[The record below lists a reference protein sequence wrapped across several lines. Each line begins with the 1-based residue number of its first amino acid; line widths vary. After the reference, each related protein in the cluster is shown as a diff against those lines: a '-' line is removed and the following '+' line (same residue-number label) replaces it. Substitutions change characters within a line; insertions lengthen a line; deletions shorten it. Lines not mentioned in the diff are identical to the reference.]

1 MTIHLWSW
9 ELGHWRFFLLKLNS
23 NSLKQRKSQLWRSYG
38 CVVLSSMG
46 IDDFSCS
53 YLRYCFICN
62 YPNTSNVFKICRCT
76 SYFQLSSWYLDVLMK
91 HCLSYANKS
100 ILHRAHARPDLPN
113 TYWDIMVKISFYDKC
128 RNSHSHWLIFI
139 DNKRTNTWIY
149 WSNGLTS
156 QNGQFDNLSLQKTN
170 WCQFFMHLSCDW
182 QWISS

>member
-1 MTIHLWSW
+1 MLMISLLIFFFSFCFDWENILNTQDCASLGIQKPQISW
-9 ELGHWRFFLLKLNS
+9 TLG
-23 NSLKQRKSQLWRSYG
+23 
-38 CVVLSSMG
+38 
-46 IDDFSCS
+46 
-53 YLRYCFICN
+53 
-62 YPNTSNVFKICRCT
+62 CT

-91 HCLSYANKS
+91 HCLSYAKKS

-139 DNKRTNTWIY
+139 NNKRTNTWIY

-170 WCQFFMHLSCDW
+170 WCQFFIHLSCDW